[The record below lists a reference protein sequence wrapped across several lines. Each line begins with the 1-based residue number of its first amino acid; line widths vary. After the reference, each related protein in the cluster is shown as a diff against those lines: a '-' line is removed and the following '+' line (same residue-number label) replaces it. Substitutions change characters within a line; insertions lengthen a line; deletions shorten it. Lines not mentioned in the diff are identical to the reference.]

1 MLADA
6 WGNIVDEVTYADT
19 LPWPLSAD
27 GHGDFLILIDP
38 NLDNTLPESWMAAN
52 VFVGVPDRP
61 SAPTL
66 TVSPNPTTGS
76 VRIESEKPLKRVTFT
91 DMQGR
96 VLLNE
101 TTEDNTIIVNITNY
115 PTGVYLIKTI
125 NCDGE
130 TQVGK
135 VVKK

>member
-66 TVSPNPTTGS
+66 TVSPNPTTGL
-76 VRIESEKPLKRVTFT
+76 VRIDSEKPLKRIELT
-91 DMQGR
+91 DLQGR
-96 VLLNE
+96 VLMDKTVE
-101 TTEDNTIIVNITNY
+101 ESAITIDITHY
-115 PTGVYLIKTI
+115 SAGVYLFKAI

-130 TQVGK
+130 VLGGK